1 MSPVFLGMK
10 NISKRYTGVQAL
22 DSVDF
27 EIKEGEIHCL
37 AGANGSGKS
46 TLIKI
51 ISGVEKPDSGSEIY
65 INGELSPHRSSI
77 HSIHQGIEVIYQDL
91 SLFPNLSVAEN
102 IALSSVISEKK
113 KFINSRSY
121 YLTAR
126 KAMERIN
133 INIPLN
139 VKVEDLSIADQQLV
153 AICRSLTGELKLLI
167 MDEPTTALT
176 SKEIDALFRVVID
189 LRNKGIATLFVSHK
203 LNEVMQIAERVTIL
217 RDGIKIGCYPA
228 AGLDSKKIEFLMTG
242 DNFEYTKTSTLVSRD
257 EPLLEIDNLSKKDN
271 FKNITL
277 QLFPGEIL
285 GITGLLGSG
294 RTELALSLFGMNP
307 ADSGIIKIN
316 GKEVKLNSVT
326 KAVDLG
332 IAYVPENR
340 LVQGL
345 IMEQA
350 VSKNTVITII
360 GRLLKKLGLIDHK
373 VKSDKISDLV
383 SKFSIKV
390 PTVDAPV
397 ATLSGG
403 NQQRVVLAK
412 WVATEPKLLI
422 LDGPTV
428 GIDVAAKGS
437 IHESIKHLAA
447 EGMGVII
454 ISDEVPEVLNSCHR
468 VIVMNR
474 GRISSE
480 FITDEATEEE
490 ILESLESEYIK

>member
-1 MSPVFLGMK
+1 MGSIFLAMK
-10 NISKRYTGVQAL
+10 DISKRYTGVQAL
-22 DSVDF
+22 ENVDF

-37 AGANGSGKS
+37 AGTNGSGKS

-51 ISGVEKPDSGSEIY
+51 ISGVEKPDSGAEIY
-65 INGELSPHRSSI
+65 INGKLSTHRTSI
-77 HSIHQGIEVIYQDL
+77 DSIHQGIEVIYQDL
-91 SLFPNLSVAEN
+91 SLFPNLTVAEN

-113 KFINSRSY
+113 KILKSRAY
-121 YLTAR
+121 YSIAR
-126 KAMERIN
+126 KAMERIK
-133 INIPLN
+133 ITIPLDE
-139 VKVEDLSIADQQLV
+139 KVENLSIADQQLV

-176 SKEIDALFRVVID
+176 SREVKALLSVVEE
-189 LRNKGIATLFVSHK
+189 LRDKGIATLFVSHK

-217 RDGIKIGCYPA
+217 RDGHKIGCYPA
-228 AGLDSKKIEFLMTG
+228 KDLDSQKIEFFMTG
-242 DNFEYTKTSTLVSRD
+242 DNFEYTKANTLISRE
-257 EPLLEIDNLSKKDN
+257 EPLLEVENLSKKEN
-271 FKNITL
+271 FIDISLKL
-277 QLFPGEIL
+277 YPGEIL

-307 ADSGIIKIN
+307 ADSGKI
-316 GKEVKLNSVT
+316 KLNGLEIILKSVS
-326 KAVDLG
+326 KAVALG

-345 IMEQA
+345 VMEQA
-350 VSKNTVITII
+350 VSKNTVLTII
-360 GRLLKKLGLIDHK
+360 ERLVKKFGLIDHK
-373 VKSDKISDLV
+373 EKSIRISDLI

-390 PTVDAPV
+390 ASINAPV

-437 IHESIKHLAA
+437 IHESIKQLAA
-447 EGMGVII
+447 DGLGVII
-454 ISDEVPEVLNSCHR
+454 ISDEVAEVLNSCHR
-468 VIVMNR
+468 VLVMNR
-474 GRISSE
+474 GRITSE
-480 FITDEATEEE
+480 FITKESTEKE
-490 ILESLESEYIK
+490 ILECLESAG

>member
-1 MSPVFLGMK
+1 MSSVFLSMK

-27 EIKEGEIHCL
+27 EIKEGEVHCL

-65 INGELSPHRSSI
+65 INGRLSSHRSSI
-77 HSIHQGIEVIYQDL
+77 DSIHQGIEVIYQDL
-91 SLFPNLSVAEN
+91 SLFPNLTVAEN
-102 IALSSVISEKK
+102 IALSTLISGKK
-113 KFINSRSY
+113 KFLNSRSY
-121 YLTAR
+121 YATAR
-126 KAMERIN
+126 KAMKRIN
-133 INIPLN
+133 INIPLDT
-139 VKVEDLSIADQQLV
+139 KVEDLSIADQQLV

-176 SKEIDALFRVVID
+176 SREVAALLRVVND
-189 LRNKGIATLFVSHK
+189 LREKGIATLFVSHK

-228 AGLDSKKIEFLMTG
+228 TDLDSKKIEFFMTG
-242 DNFEYTKTSTLVSRD
+242 DNFEYSKTSTLVSRD
-257 EPLLEIDNLSKKDN
+257 NPLLEIENLSKKDN
-271 FKNITL
+271 FKEISL
-277 QLFPGEIL
+277 KLYPGEIL

-316 GKEVKLNSVT
+316 GRKVVLNSVT

-360 GRLLKKLGLIDHK
+360 RRLLKKPGLIDHK
-373 VKSDKISDLV
+373 KKSDKISDLV
-383 SKFSIKV
+383 TKFSIKV
-390 PTVDAPV
+390 PSVDAPV

-412 WVATEPKLLI
+412 WVASDPILLI

-437 IHESIKHLAA
+437 IHESIKQLAA

-480 FITDEATEEE
+480 FVTDEATEEE
-490 ILESLESEYIK
+490 ILECLESSV

>member
-1 MSPVFLGMK
+1 MSSVFLAMK

-22 DSVDF
+22 DGVDF

-51 ISGVEKPDSGSEIY
+51 ISGVEKPDSGAEIY
-65 INGELSPHRSSI
+65 INGELSSHRSSI
-77 HSIHQGIEVIYQDL
+77 DSIHQGIEVIYQDL
-91 SLFPNLSVAEN
+91 SLFPNLTVAEN
-102 IALSSVISEKK
+102 IALSTVISGKK
-113 KFINSRSY
+113 KFLNSRSY
-121 YLTAR
+121 YTTAR
-126 KAMERIN
+126 KTMKRIN
-133 INIPLN
+133 INIPLDA
-139 VKVEDLSIADQQLV
+139 KVEDLSIADQQLV

-176 SKEIDALFRVVID
+176 SREVTALLRVVTD
-189 LRNKGIATLFVSHK
+189 LREKGIATLFVSHK

-217 RDGIKIGCYPA
+217 RDGIKIGSYPA
-228 AGLDSKKIEFLMTG
+228 ADLDSKKIEFFMTG
-242 DNFEYTKTSTLVSRD
+242 ANFEYSKTSTLISGD
-257 EPLLEIDNLSKKDN
+257 KPLLEIENLSKKDN
-271 FKNITL
+271 FIDITL
-277 QLFPGEIL
+277 KLYPGEIL

-307 ADSGIIKIN
+307 ADSGIIRMNAEEI
-316 GKEVKLNSVT
+316 VLDSVS

-360 GRLLKKLGLIDHK
+360 GKLLKKPGLINHK
-373 VKSDKISDLV
+373 EKSEKISDLV
-383 SKFSIKV
+383 KKFSIKV
-390 PTVDAPV
+390 PSVDAAV

-412 WVATEPKLLI
+412 WIATDPKLLI

-437 IHESIKHLAA
+437 IHESIRQLAS
-447 EGMGVII
+447 EGLGVII

-480 FITDEATEEE
+480 FITDESTEEE
-490 ILESLESEYIK
+490 ILECLGSAG